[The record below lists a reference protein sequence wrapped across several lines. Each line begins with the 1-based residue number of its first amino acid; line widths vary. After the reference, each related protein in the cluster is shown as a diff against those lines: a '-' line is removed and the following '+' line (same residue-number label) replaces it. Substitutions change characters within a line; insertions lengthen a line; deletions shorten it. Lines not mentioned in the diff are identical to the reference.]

1 MKNLKK
7 IVLAGLLL
15 ATSVV
20 FNRFFSIKT
29 PIVVISF
36 GFIPKIIIATIF
48 GPWWSILLFGLAD
61 LIGALLFPFGA
72 YFVGYTITA
81 CLSGFIYGI
90 FLHRK
95 KKMSAKSYLVRLI
108 ISCLLSNLICNLLLN
123 SIWIMITTKK
133 ALAVLLPTRL
143 VKELVTVPIYIAVM
157 FGIHVFFEKYK
168 IYDMV
173 LESTEDKE
181 EDESETDESEENKNT
196 VGENATAEKSESLTE
211 TSKNLEN
218 EAGESTEPAAL
229 NDNSAGESEKQA
241 ESKNGDNKNEANS

>member
-81 CLSGFIYGI
+81 CLSGFIYGM

-173 LESTEDKE
+173 LGTIEEQE
-181 EDESETDESEENKNT
+181 ENEDE
-196 VGENATAEKSESLTE
+196 NAIDGKSEVLAEAAAE

-218 EAGESTEPAAL
+218 ETGEFAEPVDL
-229 NDNSAGESEKQA
+229 GNNSAEQGEKQT